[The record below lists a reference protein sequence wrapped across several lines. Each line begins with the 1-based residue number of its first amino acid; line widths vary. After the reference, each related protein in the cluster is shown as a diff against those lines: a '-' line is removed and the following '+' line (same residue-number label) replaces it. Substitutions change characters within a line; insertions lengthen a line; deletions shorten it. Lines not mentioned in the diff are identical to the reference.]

1 MKGTWKELREALW
14 YLDYQKQ
21 TLMVIWLSQ
30 TAYQDVNQGPAKGN
44 TDCKGNHDAMGKME
58 VACEIGYY
66 VTPWG
71 YRGCARNNG

>member
-1 MKGTWKELREALW
+1 
-14 YLDYQKQ
+14 
-21 TLMVIWLSQ
+21 MVIWLSQ

-44 TDCKGNHDAMGKME
+44 TDCKGNHDAKGKME

-71 YRGCARNNG
+71 YRGCARNSG